1 MVRVDQSGNGIFSGH
16 MGRRTSLTFEMIRLI
31 YISSGL
37 SFEVVFDQTWEEK
50 I

>member
-16 MGRRTSLTFEMIRLI
+16 MGHGTSLTFEMIRLI

-37 SFEVVFDQTWEEK
+37 SFEVVFDQTWEEN